1 MFIGYAGG
9 AALDG
14 HDGWLTY
21 CGPANGGLI
30 NLDSIEVDESMYP
43 IIIESRGVRP
53 DTQGYGEFEGAPGV
67 ECVFYPVDHAMTII
81 YAADGTT
88 FAPKGVNGGMPASQQ
103 LDPEAEHGRVS
114 AELPAFHQE
123 VCEPGRRW
131 SASPAAV
138 ADTAIRRD
146 ETRDRVVCDRQP
158 RLADRR
164 QGKRNLRCVPSLR

>member
-1 MFIGYAGG
+1 MRCFPRWAAPTDWRKAGRTFLRASVSSREADPFKGGHPYVNQVFIAYAGG

-53 DTQGYGEFEGAPGV
+53 DTQGFGKFEGAPGV
-67 ECVFYPVDHAMTII
+67 ECVFYPVDHAMTVI

-88 FAPKGVNGGMPASQQ
+88 FPPKGVNGG
-103 LDPEAEHGRVS
+103 
-114 AELPAFHQE
+114 LPAAGSWTLE
-123 VCEPGRRW
+123 TDAGR
-131 SASPAAV
+131 PV
-138 ADTAIRRD
+138 
-146 ETRDRVVCDRQP
+146 
-158 RLADRR
+158 
-164 QGKRNLRCVPSLR
+164 G